1 MVCPRWATTA
11 AQSAIS
17 DRVPDSARKPLGRN
31 RCPSGDA
38 CEEAAKA
45 GDDTPCGCLGD
56 GFGLG
61 SVGCAPSYTGILC
74 AVCEK
79 CAEIRSF
86 VQSAPRYARNSSYTG
101 ILCAVCE
108 KCVETECRRREGRM
122 GWQLT
127 GPRACMCTVGMSILF
142 VSVRQCIFAPAAS
155 ELPDSANSLA
165 GEYPC
170 NRCLPLPLAPRPPP

>member
-79 CAEIRSF
+79 C
-86 VQSAPRYARNSSYTG
+86 
-101 ILCAVCE
+101 
-108 KCVETECRRREGRM
+108 VETECRRREARM
-122 GWQLT
+122 RWQLT

-155 ELPDSANSLA
+155 EWL
-165 GEYPC
+165 
-170 NRCLPLPLAPRPPP
+170 